1 MKKNKFHLI
10 SQQPDSDKIYLNAID
25 LYEKILIFKENT
37 GLKHFNDSK
46 AYIEQNTRII
56 QIIFIKALK
65 NRIQIKNAK
74 FYLFLII

>member
-1 MKKNKFHLI
+1 MK
-10 SQQPDSDKIYLNAID
+10 
-25 LYEKILIFKENT
+25 KILIFKENT

-46 AYIEQNTRII
+46 AYIKQNTRII

-74 FYLFLII
+74 FYLFQII